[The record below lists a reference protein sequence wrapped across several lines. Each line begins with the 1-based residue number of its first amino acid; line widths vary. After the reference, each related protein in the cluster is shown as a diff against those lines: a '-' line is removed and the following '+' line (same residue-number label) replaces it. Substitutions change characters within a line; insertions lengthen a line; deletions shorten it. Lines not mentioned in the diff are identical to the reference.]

1 MIHRRKRRKFG
12 KTSSHRKAMFKNMC
26 CSFLDKE
33 TMHTTL
39 AKAKEFRG
47 HIEPLITLAK
57 NDSVHNR
64 RLAFSKLRSKK
75 AVADLFERV
84 ACNSQMKDRNGGYV
98 RVLKNGFRNG
108 DSAPMAYVCFSAD
121 LDANAEES

>member
-1 MIHRRKRRKFG
+1 MNHRRKKPKFG
-12 KTSSHRKAMFKNMC
+12 KTTSHRKAMFKNMC
-26 CSFLDKE
+26 CSFLDNE
-33 TMHTTL
+33 SMHTTL
-39 AKAKEFRG
+39 AKAKEFRR

-57 NDSVHNR
+57 VDSVHHR

-75 AVADLFERV
+75 AVTDLFERV
-84 ACNSQMKDRNGGYV
+84 ACNPQMKDRQGGYV

-121 LDANAEES
+121 LDAALESE